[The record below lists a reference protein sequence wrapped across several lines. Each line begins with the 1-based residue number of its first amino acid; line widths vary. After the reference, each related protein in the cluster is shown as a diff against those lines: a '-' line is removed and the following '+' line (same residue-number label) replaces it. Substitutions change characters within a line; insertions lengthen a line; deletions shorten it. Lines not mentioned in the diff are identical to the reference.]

1 MDLLDIV
8 DELEEAILE
17 GHRGR
22 FGRGW
27 VVDRDKMLD
36 LVDRLRTRAPVSVEQ
51 AQQVLEERGELI
63 RQAREEARIIS
74 QRANEEAELRVG
86 SHDIVMSAQARAA
99 EIIER
104 ANQQATDSAERA
116 RDEAAGIR
124 GRAAAEAVQQA
135 LEADRYSLE
144 ILNRLIEHLRT
155 IDTTIGNAVTAL
167 ETKIENTERQQALD
181 SRDAQGA
188 AEARDAA
195 PIDAPETEDGGEAP
209 AGREAPGGG

>member
-27 VVDRDKMLD
+27 VVDRDKLLD

-63 RQAREEARIIS
+63 RQAQEEARIIS

-86 SHDIVMSAQARAA
+86 SHDIAMAAQARAA

-104 ANQQATDSAERA
+104 ANQQATESAERA

-167 ETKIENTERQQALD
+167 ETKIENTERQQALGA
-181 SRDAQGA
+181 RDEQGA

-195 PIDAPETEDGGEAP
+195 PVDSPAADDGPGPPTLERSPSGE
-209 AGREAPGGG
+209 